1 MLLDNN
7 ADLYMD
13 IGDLYLST
21 YHDIMGTDVW
31 DLDVEKAKKIGT
43 NAKRAGTSYYGLCD
57 VGEFVSEAVAEYFCS
72 DNPSD
77 LTKTIVKKLIE
88 GK

>member
-1 MLLDNN
+1 
-7 ADLYMD
+7 
-13 IGDLYLST
+13 
-21 YHDIMGTDVW
+21 MGTDIWERGGAKVA
-31 DLDVEKAKKIGT
+31 EYAAKAKETGF
-43 NAKRAGTSYYGLCD
+43 SYYGLCD
-57 VGEFVSEAVAEYFCS
+57 IGEFVSEAVAEYFCS